1 MSLRALLSWSL
12 FALVLGA
19 FTACGDGTDPA
30 EEIPDEA
37 VQSDEAAPSQPSP
50 EDSL

>member
-1 MSLRALLSWSL
+1 MSLRTLLATSWIAVALGV
-12 FALVLGA
+12 FA
-19 FTACGDGTDPA
+19 ACRGGGPG